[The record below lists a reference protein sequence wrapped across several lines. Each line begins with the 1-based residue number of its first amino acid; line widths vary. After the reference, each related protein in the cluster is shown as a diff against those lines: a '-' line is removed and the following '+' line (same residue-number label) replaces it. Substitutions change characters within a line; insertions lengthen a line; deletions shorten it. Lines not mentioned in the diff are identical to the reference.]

1 MAPHLNKTNTRPV
14 IKDVTKALT
23 IVSSLISA
31 GTSPCIMAQSLVC
44 RAQGYELRFS
54 CPHIHSAKNSCA
66 PLRRK
71 TALRL
76 CCCSFVLSLIIS
88 AIEIMKSFKAR
99 SDSYCMTEQ
108 VGIWSLAQ
116 GHFDSVDGRM
126 LAVEGIEPVSRFEFL
141 LQTFFG
147 DGAAL
152 EAEIISLIKL
162 NLSGQSQRT
171 AVFQSVLK

>member
-1 MAPHLNKTNTRPV
+1 
-14 IKDVTKALT
+14 
-23 IVSSLISA
+23 
-31 GTSPCIMAQSLVC
+31 
-44 RAQGYELRFS
+44 
-54 CPHIHSAKNSCA
+54 
-66 PLRRK
+66 
-71 TALRL
+71 
-76 CCCSFVLSLIIS
+76 
-88 AIEIMKSFKAR
+88 MKSFKAR